1 MSSIIRRQTIE
12 RRKKEPKSVHR
23 EKIASAASVLFMERG
38 IAATSMDDIAKAAG
52 YSKATL
58 YVYFENKEEIVGI
71 LVLDSMKKLPTAQL
85 EEFLISGVDKGD
97 LRSIVLLQIVESDE
111 VRISKKKTV
120 LFAIMFLSL
129 VGFVLGIL
137 YLKSVADYKQAVRE
151 TTFEDINISDIPDG
165 VYVGEYDVDLIYAK
179 VEVTVQNGE
188 ITNINIL
195 EHRHERGKTAEVIT
209 DSIVE
214 EQKID
219 VDAISGATNSSTVIK
234 KAVENALKS
243 RKLTTF

>member
-1 MSSIIRRQTIE
+1 M
-12 RRKKEPKSVHR
+12 
-23 EKIASAASVLFMERG
+23 
-38 IAATSMDDIAKAAG
+38 
-52 YSKATL
+52 
-58 YVYFENKEEIVGI
+58 
-71 LVLDSMKKLPTAQL
+71 
-85 EEFLISGVDKGD
+85 
-97 LRSIVLLQIVESDE
+97 
-111 VRISKKKTV
+111 RISKKRTV
-120 LFAIMFLSL
+120 LFVIMFLLL

-137 YLKSVADYKQAVRE
+137 YLKSVADYRKAVRE

-165 VYVGEYDVDLIYAK
+165 VYVGEYDVDFIYAK
-179 VEVTVQNGE
+179 VEVTVQSGE

-209 DSIVE
+209 DSIVD

-219 VDAISGATNSSTVIK
+219 VDAISGATNSSIVIK

>member
-1 MSSIIRRQTIE
+1 M
-12 RRKKEPKSVHR
+12 
-23 EKIASAASVLFMERG
+23 
-38 IAATSMDDIAKAAG
+38 
-52 YSKATL
+52 
-58 YVYFENKEEIVGI
+58 
-71 LVLDSMKKLPTAQL
+71 
-85 EEFLISGVDKGD
+85 
-97 LRSIVLLQIVESDE
+97 
-111 VRISKKKTV
+111 RISKKKTA
-120 LFAIMFLSL
+120 LFVIMFLL
-129 VGFVLGIL
+129 LAGFVLGIL
-137 YLKSVADYKQAVRE
+137 YLKSVADYRQAVRE

-165 VYVGEYDVDLIYAK
+165 VYVGEYDVDFIYAK

-209 DSIVE
+209 DSIVD

>member
-1 MSSIIRRQTIE
+1 M
-12 RRKKEPKSVHR
+12 
-23 EKIASAASVLFMERG
+23 
-38 IAATSMDDIAKAAG
+38 
-52 YSKATL
+52 
-58 YVYFENKEEIVGI
+58 
-71 LVLDSMKKLPTAQL
+71 
-85 EEFLISGVDKGD
+85 
-97 LRSIVLLQIVESDE
+97 
-111 VRISKKKTV
+111 RISKKKTV
-120 LFAIMFLSL
+120 LFVIMFLLL

-137 YLKSVADYKQAVRE
+137 YLKSVADYRQAVRE

-165 VYVGEYDVDLIYAK
+165 VYVGEYDVDFIYAK

-209 DSIVE
+209 DSIVDK
-214 EQKID
+214 QKID

>member
-1 MSSIIRRQTIE
+1 M
-12 RRKKEPKSVHR
+12 
-23 EKIASAASVLFMERG
+23 
-38 IAATSMDDIAKAAG
+38 
-52 YSKATL
+52 
-58 YVYFENKEEIVGI
+58 
-71 LVLDSMKKLPTAQL
+71 
-85 EEFLISGVDKGD
+85 
-97 LRSIVLLQIVESDE
+97 
-111 VRISKKKTV
+111 RISKKKTV
-120 LFAIMFLSL
+120 LFVIMFLLL

-165 VYVGEYDVDLIYAK
+165 VYVGEYDVDFIYAK

-209 DSIVE
+209 DSIVD

-219 VDAISGATNSSTVIK
+219 VDAISGATNSSAVIK
-234 KAVENALKS
+234 KAVENALKNG
-243 RKLTTF
+243 L

>member
-1 MSSIIRRQTIE
+1 M
-12 RRKKEPKSVHR
+12 
-23 EKIASAASVLFMERG
+23 
-38 IAATSMDDIAKAAG
+38 
-52 YSKATL
+52 
-58 YVYFENKEEIVGI
+58 
-71 LVLDSMKKLPTAQL
+71 
-85 EEFLISGVDKGD
+85 
-97 LRSIVLLQIVESDE
+97 
-111 VRISKKKTV
+111 RISKKMV
-120 LFAIMFLSL
+120 LFIITFLLL

-137 YLKSVADYKQAVRE
+137 YLKSVADYRQAVRE

-165 VYVGEYDVDLIYAK
+165 VYVGEYDVDFIYAK

-209 DSIVE
+209 DSIID

-234 KAVENALKS
+234 KRL
-243 RKLTTF
+243 RTL

>member
-1 MSSIIRRQTIE
+1 MR
-12 RRKKEPKSVHR
+12 
-23 EKIASAASVLFMERG
+23 M
-38 IAATSMDDIAKAAG
+38 
-52 YSKATL
+52 
-58 YVYFENKEEIVGI
+58 
-71 LVLDSMKKLPTAQL
+71 
-85 EEFLISGVDKGD
+85 
-97 LRSIVLLQIVESDE
+97 
-111 VRISKKKTV
+111 SKKKV
-120 LFAIMFLSL
+120 ALFAVMILLLIGL
-129 VGFVLGIL
+129 VWGII
-137 YLKSVADYKQAVRE
+137 YLKSVADYKQAVKE
-151 TTFEDINISDIPDG
+151 TTYENIHISDIPDG
-165 VYVGEYDVDLIYAK
+165 VYVGEYDVDFIYAK

-209 DSIVE
+209 DSIVD

>member
-1 MSSIIRRQTIE
+1 MR
-12 RRKKEPKSVHR
+12 
-23 EKIASAASVLFMERG
+23 M
-38 IAATSMDDIAKAAG
+38 
-52 YSKATL
+52 
-58 YVYFENKEEIVGI
+58 
-71 LVLDSMKKLPTAQL
+71 
-85 EEFLISGVDKGD
+85 
-97 LRSIVLLQIVESDE
+97 
-111 VRISKKKTV
+111 SKKKV
-120 LFAIMFLSL
+120 ALFAVMILLLIDL
-129 VGFVLGIL
+129 VWGII
-137 YLKSVADYKQAVRE
+137 YLKSVADYKQAVKE

-165 VYVGEYDVDLIYAK
+165 VYVGEYDVDFIYAK

-209 DSIVE
+209 DSIVD

>member
-1 MSSIIRRQTIE
+1 MR
-12 RRKKEPKSVHR
+12 
-23 EKIASAASVLFMERG
+23 M
-38 IAATSMDDIAKAAG
+38 
-52 YSKATL
+52 
-58 YVYFENKEEIVGI
+58 
-71 LVLDSMKKLPTAQL
+71 
-85 EEFLISGVDKGD
+85 
-97 LRSIVLLQIVESDE
+97 
-111 VRISKKKTV
+111 SKKKV
-120 LFAIMFLSL
+120 ALFAVMILLLIGL
-129 VGFVLGIL
+129 VWGII
-137 YLKSVADYKQAVRE
+137 YLKSVADYKQAVKE

-165 VYVGEYDVDLIYAK
+165 VYVGEYDVDFIYAK

-195 EHRHERGKTAEVIT
+195 EHRHERGKAAEVIA
-209 DSIVE
+209 DSIVD